1 MAENLTGE
9 IISFGTPD
17 HRNIIGVIQ
26 SEVSRESAEVAE
38 ARNEEGK
45 VFASTARSAA
55 TASPG
60 NRTFL
65 FFSMILWDSCE
76 VFKKIKEAT
85 AKMHFQIFEEF

>member
-45 VFASTARSAA
+45 VFVMKAYSKTSEKTFEALFASGTTPPEAAIAFRTDSRSGD
-55 TASPG
+55 TSFCRRG
-60 NRTFL
+60 
-65 FFSMILWDSCE
+65 I
-76 VFKKIKEAT
+76 
-85 AKMHFQIFEEF
+85 